1 MDGTIAQILN
11 NKGREFIA
19 VDNTASLFSCA
30 LEMQQQGVGSLLVF
44 EDQKLVG
51 ILHERDISRRAVCAQ
66 YDLNEM
72 DVTAVMKTDFPTVTE
87 QTSIMQA
94 MAIISDE
101 RTRHLPVMNED
112 KVVGLVSIGDLTK
125 WVLDLKESDIH
136 HLISYINGDL
146 AG

>member
-1 MDGTIAQILN
+1 
-11 NKGREFIA
+11 
-19 VDNTASLFSCA
+19 
-30 LEMQQQGVGSLLVF
+30 
-44 EDQKLVG
+44 
-51 ILHERDISRRAVCAQ
+51 
-66 YDLNEM
+66 M

-101 RTRHLPVMNED
+101 RIRHLPVMHEN

>member
-51 ILHERDISRRAVCAQ
+51 IFVFIALM
-66 YDLNEM
+66 LNVLILEPIGI
-72 DVTAVMKTDFPTVTE
+72 VMKK
-87 QTSIMQA
+87 I
-94 MAIISDE
+94 
-101 RTRHLPVMNED
+101 L
-112 KVVGLVSIGDLTK
+112 
-125 WVLDLKESDIH
+125 
-136 HLISYINGDL
+136 
-146 AG
+146 